1 MLIEIK
7 VISCLF
13 IGIIGLILGSF
24 FNVCILRIPKGES
37 IVYPPSHCSCGH
49 ILKWYELI
57 PVLSWIALKGRCK
70 ECKEKISFQ
79 YPFIEILT
87 AIIFII
93 IFLVFG
99 FSINTIKFLVLF
111 SILII
116 DSMIDIKT
124 QEVYFSISIVA
135 FIFGII
141 FNIIEVLQG
150 GSLEKSIISLVIAV
164 VIMGFIYLSSKK
176 VDGFGLGDVEII
188 VFISLYVSPTN
199 LLVVIFLAIVLGG
212 IYSIG
217 LLLKGEKGK
226 RIAFVPFISVGALIG
241 VTFGTQLLNMYM
253 KLL

>member
-1 MLIEIK
+1 MLVEVKI
-7 VISCLF
+7 ISCFF

-57 PVLSWIALKGRCK
+57 PVLSWIGLKGRCRK
-70 ECKEKISFQ
+70 CKEKISFQ
-79 YPFIEILT
+79 YPLIEILT
-87 AIIFII
+87 AVIFVI
-93 IFLVFG
+93 IFLFFG

-111 SILII
+111 SILLI
-116 DSMIDIKT
+116 DSIIDIKT

-141 FNIIEVLQG
+141 FNIVGILQG
-150 GSLEKSIISLVIAV
+150 GSLEQSIISVIIAIV
-164 VIMGFIYLSSKK
+164 LMGIIYLGSKK
-176 VDGFGLGDVEII
+176 FEGFGLGDVEII
-188 VFISLYVSPTN
+188 VFISLYVAPSN
-199 LLVVIFLAIVLGG
+199 LVVVIFLAIILGG

-217 LLLKGEKGK
+217 LLLKGERGR
-226 RIAFVPFISVGALIG
+226 RIAFVPFIAVGALIG
-241 VTFGTQLLNMYM
+241 VTFGTQLLDMYI